1 MKYKLLNQ
9 DMTTYDGFQWE
20 VGKTYTIDKPE
31 YMKIQLTNTEVIQAL
46 KEYANDNTSQ
56 SGITLSVD
64 QACEEILYFFLIAQ
78 LDRS

>member
-1 MKYKLLNQ
+1 MDKYF
-9 DMTTYDGFQWE
+9 DSVT
-20 VGKTYTIDKPE
+20 GKSFPDDTEMNIEPK

-46 KEYANDNTSQ
+46 KEYAADNTSQ